1 MRSKAATGTTSPQS
15 NLKQQPKQ
23 LVEPQHDELYIRLAR
38 RLAEDTKDSRTDSPA
53 VSAQRTDSPAVSAQP
68 LFDDFHN
75 PLVFGEA
82 EPSERSA
89 TGPEQG
95 VRRKV
100 CSVSCCSPCVVLFL
114 TST

>member
-38 RLAEDTKDSRTDSPA
+38 RLAEDTKDS
-53 VSAQRTDSPAVSAQP
+53 RTDSPAVSAQP